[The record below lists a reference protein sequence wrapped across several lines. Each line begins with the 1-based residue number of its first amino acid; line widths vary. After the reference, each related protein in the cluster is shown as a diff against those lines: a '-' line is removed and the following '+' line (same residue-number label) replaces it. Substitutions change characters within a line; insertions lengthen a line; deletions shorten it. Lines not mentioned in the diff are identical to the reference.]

1 MCSPPPI
8 FTQCSI
14 LPLFFP
20 PPPLPPLPSTLH
32 PSPFTHTHSF
42 EEEEEDSDLEEDEK
56 AMLDLLRWHKHTRTN
71 FLVDLFLIST
81 DHTNHNHTLCI
92 TLPEHN
98 TCPDMY
104 NQNFHI
110 GFFILHSLHLEKSM
124 APYSDLP
131 CFSVLATFFIV
142 SFLGSSS
149 SPPAWESGN
158 ELLALLSYCKSHAEE
173 EKAWELTERDE
184 VNSQVG

>member
-1 MCSPPPI
+1 M
-8 FTQCSI
+8 
-14 LPLFFP
+14 
-20 PPPLPPLPSTLH
+20 
-32 PSPFTHTHSF
+32 THT
-42 EEEEEDSDLEEDEK
+42 
-56 AMLDLLRWHKHTRTN
+56 HTRTN
-71 FLVDLFLIST
+71 FLVDSFLIST
-81 DHTNHNHTLCI
+81 DHTNHYHTLCNH
-92 TLPEHN
+92 TARTHD

-131 CFSVLATFFIV
+131 CFNVLATFFIA
-142 SFLGSSS
+142 SFPGSSS
-149 SPPAWESGN
+149 SPPAREPGN

-173 EKAWELTERDE
+173 EKARERTERDE